1 MHPYLLLHTHTHIQ
15 TDIHFRMRQTKA
27 ALLSMFCGV
36 CVLRR
41 HYSHR
46 WEWQRKRKWERGRQR
61 GKGWENLANFVTI
74 VSIVK
79 VASKVSSTKRRPQF
93 KAGLRARLANW
104 PIQIWLVAV
113 SIKMPVKLCLIWVS
127 LCVCVSQWKPFMIEV
142 AIWVSWNEDWIFLI
156 RTRLRPQVWII
167 RLSQLKAIMSVVLET
182 ANSLAWCNT
191 TAAMQQIA

>member
-1 MHPYLLLHTHTHIQ
+1 
-15 TDIHFRMRQTKA
+15 
-27 ALLSMFCGV
+27 MFCGV

-41 HYSHR
+41 HYSHC
-46 WEWQRKRKWERGRQR
+46 WEWQRQRKWERGRQR
-61 GKGWENLANFVTI
+61 GKGWENLGNFVTI

-93 KAGLRARLANW
+93 KAGLRVRLANW

-113 SIKMPVKLCLIWVS
+113 SIKMLVKLCLIWVS
-127 LCVCVSQWKPFMIEV
+127 LCVCVSQWKPFLIEV